1 MSTKLILSFSLCLM
15 VLSCSAQL
23 LPWRKGQRSRPH
35 RGHQQFHHQ
44 CDVQRLTAS
53 EPSRRV
59 RSEAGVTEI
68 WDNDTPEFRCAGFVA
83 VRVVIQPG
91 GLLLPSYSNAPYI
104 TFVEQGRG
112 VQGVVVPGCPETF
125 QSESEFEYP
134 QSQRDQ
140 RSRQSESEESSR
152 GDQRTRQSE
161 SEEFSR
167 GDQRTRQSESEEFSR
182 GDQRTRQSESEE
194 FSRGDQRT
202 RQSESEEFSRGDQHQ
217 KIFRIRDGDVIPSP
231 AGVVQ
236 WTHNDG
242 DNDLISIT
250 LYDANSFQNQLD
262 GNVRNF
268 FLAGQSK
275 QSREDRRSQRQTR
288 EEGSDRQSRESD
300 DDEALLEA
308 NILTGFQ
315 DEILQEI
322 FRNVDQETISKLRG
336 DNDQRGFIVQ
346 ARDLKLRVPEEYEE
360 ELQRERGDRKRGG
373 SGRSNGLEQAFCN
386 LKFKQNVNRPSRAD
400 VFNPRAGRINT
411 VNSNNLPILEFIQL
425 SAQHVVLY
433 KNAILGPRWN
443 LNAHS
448 ALYVTRGEGRVQVV
462 GDEGRSVFDD
472 NVQRGQIL
480 VVPQGF
486 AVVLKAGREG
496 LEWVELKNDDNAITS
511 PIAGKTSV
519 LRAIPVEV
527 LANSYDISTKEAF
540 RLKNGR
546 QEVEVFLPFQ
556 SRDEKERE
564 RF

>member
-23 LPWRKGQRSRPH
+23 WPWQKGQGSRPH
-35 RGHQQFHHQ
+35 LGHQQFQQQ
-44 CDVQRLTAS
+44 CDIQRLTAS

-68 WDNDTPEFRCAGFVA
+68 WDHDTPEFRCAGFVA

-125 QSESEFEYP
+125 QSGSEFEYP
-134 QSQRDQ
+134 RSQRG
-140 RSRQSESEESSR
+140 RHSRQSESEESSR
-152 GDQRTRQSE
+152 RGDQSSRQSE
-161 SEEFSR
+161 SEESS
-167 GDQRTRQSESEEFSR
+167 Q
-182 GDQRTRQSESEE
+182 
-194 FSRGDQRT
+194 
-202 RQSESEEFSRGDQHQ
+202 GDQHQ

-262 GNVRNF
+262 ENVRNF

-288 EEGSDRQSRESD
+288 EEGSDRQSRESQ

-308 NILTGFQ
+308 NILSGFQ

-346 ARDLKLRVPEEYEE
+346 ARDLKLRLPEESEE
-360 ELQRERGDRKRGG
+360 EDDREFQRERGDRKRGG
-373 SGRSNGLEQAFCN
+373 SGRSNGLEQAYCN
-386 LKFKQNVNRPSRAD
+386 LKFRQNVNRPSRAD
-400 VFNPRAGRINT
+400 IFNPRAGRINT

-496 LEWVELKNDDNAITS
+496 LEWVELKNDNNAITS

-546 QEVEVFLPFQ
+546 QEVEVFRPFQ

-564 RF
+564 RFSRV

>member
-23 LPWRKGQRSRPH
+23 LPWQKGQRSRPH
-35 RGHQQFHHQ
+35 HGHQQFQHQ
-44 CDVQRLTAS
+44 CDIQRLTAS

-68 WDNDTPEFRCAGFVA
+68 WDHDTPEFQCAGFVA
-83 VRVVIQPG
+83 IRVVIQPG

-125 QSESEFEYP
+125 QSGSEFEYP
-134 QSQRDQ
+134 RSERGRHSRQSESEESSPGDQ
-140 RSRQSESEESSR
+140 RYRQSESEESSR
-152 GDQRTRQSE
+152 GDQSSRQSE
-161 SEEFSR
+161 SEES
-167 GDQRTRQSESEEFSR
+167 SP
-182 GDQRTRQSESEE
+182 
-194 FSRGDQRT
+194 
-202 RQSESEEFSRGDQHQ
+202 GDQHQ
-217 KIFRIRDGDVIPSP
+217 KIFRIREGDVIPSP

-236 WTHNDG
+236 WTHNNG

-262 GNVRNF
+262 ENVRNF

-308 NILTGFQ
+308 NVLSGFQ

-322 FRNVDQETISKLRG
+322 FPNVDQETISKLRG
-336 DNDQRGFIVQ
+336 ETDQRGFIVQ

-373 SGRSNGLEQAFCN
+373 SGGSNGLEQAFCN

-486 AVVLKAGREG
+486 AVVLKAGNEG

-546 QEVEVFLPFQ
+546 QEVEVFRPFQ
-556 SRDEKERE
+556 SRDEKQRE
-564 RF
+564 RFSRV